1 MPESSEKEIYFTK
14 HLFGAG
20 IECPTKLYYYAHNY
34 PENQAAVPF
43 IKHAV
48 YNKRL
53 LKALARSIY
62 PDGIFVDENSVSAAS
77 AQTKQYLEQQEIVLF
92 NAVFKHQQ
100 MMGRIPII
108 HKTDNKLTAFHIQV
122 KAFDSRKHRL
132 CDADGNIYS
141 KWRSYLLDFA
151 YQLYLVKQ
159 TCPEKKLQ
167 AFLVMPEKSGRSYTD
182 DLPSVL
188 LPLQKK
194 GNAIEVSVSNQQ
206 LLAKIEVSDLISH
219 IWTDVDF
226 SKTYLPRSTFEDSL
240 IYLRDLYLHREKKP
254 PQIGMKCKNCE
265 FRIEKKLLSQ
275 DVQSGFNECWRPE
288 FGTGN
293 PSERHIFDLIGSGT
307 QQRIHEQI
315 YDQRDIDPDSIFS
328 VSSIIEGKGRI
339 SHDMRQSLQIH
350 KSQGTKV
357 PGQLIRP
364 NLFRELNR
372 WKYPLHFLDFEAGNY
387 AVPVRKNRSPYDL
400 VVFQFSCHTLHQNG
414 DWEHHQWIDDRQS
427 GYPSYELIRQ
437 LMQVPDIQKGTI
449 VQYSDFERQA
459 LKTIRRELT
468 NEQPPMADADQL
480 VGWIENII
488 HQNGSTDQQS
498 PQVADL
504 SRLVKHF
511 YYNSEMEDSL
521 SIKDVLQ
528 SVLSHSTFLKEKYSN
543 PYSSHN
549 FDQIVWWQPDGQSGA
564 RNPYQILSE
573 IDSTTIRRGTEAM
586 LVYGKLIAGRW
597 TPPQQRAYR
606 DALLKYCEL
615 DTLAMVMIY
624 QHLQQEMHDL
634 E

>member
-1 MPESSEKEIYFTK
+1 MPGSSERETYFTK

-20 IECPTKLYYYAHNY
+20 IECPTKLYYYAHDY

-62 PDGIFVDENSVSAAS
+62 PDGIFVDKNSVSAAA

-92 NAVFKHQQ
+92 NAIFEHQQ

-108 HKTDNKLTAFHIQV
+108 HKTDNRLTAFHIQV

-132 CDADGNIYS
+132 CDTDGNIYS

-159 TCPEKKLQ
+159 ICPEKKLK

-188 LPLQKK
+188 LPLQKNGK
-194 GNAIEVSVSNQQ
+194 ASEVSVSNQQ

-240 IYLRDLYLHREKKP
+240 IYLRDLYLSREKKP

-265 FRIEKKLLSQ
+265 FRIEKKRVSQ

-288 FGTGN
+288 IGSGN

-307 QQRIHEQI
+307 QQRIHEQV

-339 SHDMRQSLQIH
+339 SHDMRQSLQVH

-357 PGQLIRP
+357 PDQLIRS

-400 VVFQFSCHTLHQNG
+400 VVFQFSCHTLYRNG

-437 LMQVPDIQKGTI
+437 LMQVPNIQQGTI

-468 NEQPPMADADQL
+468 SEQPPIADADRL
-480 VGWIENII
+480 VGWIETII

-549 FDQIVWWQPDGQSGA
+549 FDQIVWWQPDAQSGA

-573 IDSTTIRRGTEAM
+573 IDFTTIRRGTEAM
-586 LVYGKLIAGRW
+586 VIYGKLIAGRW
-597 TPPQQRAYR
+597 APEQQQAYR

-624 QHLQQEMHDL
+624 QHLQQEMHDI